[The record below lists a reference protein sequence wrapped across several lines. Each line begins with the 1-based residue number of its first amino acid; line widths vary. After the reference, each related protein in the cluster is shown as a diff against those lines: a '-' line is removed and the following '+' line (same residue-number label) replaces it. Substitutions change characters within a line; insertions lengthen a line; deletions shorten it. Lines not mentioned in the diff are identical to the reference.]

1 VNAGIRR
8 QEGAT
13 LVIALIM
20 LAVMALLAVS
30 TLSTTN
36 MNLKVVGNMQWRG
49 EALYAA
55 QQAIETVI
63 STPLFI
69 ANPENAVLNPCGAAN
84 TLCTD
89 LNGDGT
95 PEYITRLNPAPA
107 CVSVK
112 AIKESELNLSSAE
125 DLSCSAGQAQQLGV
139 AHVASGDSLCA
150 DTAWDITAE
159 TSSTFSRTKVT
170 VTQGV
175 AVRVSAVDAEALCGA
190 YGSGVFS
197 GGGQP
202 PPPVVGKAHVD
213 GSQVMVKTSGI
224 QRSRNARLPI
234 GAQSVRPVITQKRRR
249 TYWYT
254 HGDD

>member
-20 LAVMALLAVS
+20 LAVITLLAVS

-36 MNLKVVGNMQWRG
+36 MNLKVVGNMQSRG
-49 EALYAA
+49 EALHAA

-63 STPLFI
+63 STPQFI
-69 ANPENAVLNPCGAAN
+69 ATPANAVLNPCGAAN

-95 PEYITRLNPAPA
+95 PEYITRLNPAPS

-112 AIKESELNLSSAE
+112 VIKASELNLSSAE
-125 DLSCSAGQAQQLGV
+125 DLGCSAGQAQQFG
-139 AHVASGDSLCA
+139 VASGDSLCA
-150 DTAWDITAE
+150 NTVWDITAE

-170 VTQGV
+170 VTQGI

-190 YGSGVFS
+190 NRSGEFL
-197 GGGQP
+197 GGGLP
-202 PPPVVGKAHVD
+202 PSLVVGRVPVD
-213 GSQVMVKTSGI
+213 GGQVMVMIGGI
-224 QRSRNARLPI
+224 QRSGGARSPI
-234 GAQSVRPVITQKRRR
+234 GAQRVRPVITQKRLR

-254 HGDD
+254 HGDQ

>member
-1 VNAGIRR
+1 MGMRAQG
-8 QEGAT
+8 GAT

-20 LAVMALLAVS
+20 LVVITLLAVS
-30 TLSTTN
+30 ALSTTN
-36 MNLKVVGNMQWRG
+36 MNLKVVGNMQSRG
-49 EALYAA
+49 EALHAA

-63 STPLFI
+63 STPQFI
-69 ANPENAVLNPCGAAN
+69 ANPANAVLNPCGAAN

-95 PEYITRLNPAPA
+95 PEYITRLIPAPS

-112 AIKESELNLSSAE
+112 AIKTSELNLSSAE
-125 DLSCSAGQAQQLGV
+125 DLGCSAGQAQQFG
-139 AHVASGDSLCA
+139 VASGDSLCA
-150 DTAWDITAE
+150 NTIWEITAE

-190 YGSGVFS
+190 NRSGVYQ
-197 GGGQP
+197 GGGLP
-202 PPPVVGKAHVD
+202 PSPVVEKVPVNGRPVTIMI
-213 GSQVMVKTSGI
+213 GGI
-224 QRSRNARLPI
+224 QRSGGGSSPI
-234 GAQSVRPVITQKRRR
+234 GAQRIRPVITQKRLR

-254 HGDD
+254 HGE

>member
-1 VNAGIRR
+1 VNTGMRAQG
-8 QEGAT
+8 GAT

-20 LAVMALLAVS
+20 LVVITLLAVS
-30 TLSTTN
+30 ALSTTN
-36 MNLKVVGNMQWRG
+36 MNLKVVGNMQSRG
-49 EALYAA
+49 EALHAA

-63 STPLFI
+63 STPQFI
-69 ANPENAVLNPCGAAN
+69 ANPANAVLNPCGAAN

-95 PEYITRLNPAPA
+95 PEYITRLIPAPS

-112 AIKESELNLSSAE
+112 AIKISELNLSSAE
-125 DLSCSAGQAQQLGV
+125 DLGCSAVQAQQFG
-139 AHVASGDSLCA
+139 VASGDSLCA
-150 DTAWDITAE
+150 NTTWEITAE

-190 YGSGVFS
+190 NRSGVFQGS
-197 GGGQP
+197 GLP
-202 PPPVVGKAHVD
+202 PSRLVEKVPVNGRAVTIMIG
-213 GSQVMVKTSGI
+213 GI
-224 QRSRNARLPI
+224 QRSGGASSPI
-234 GAQSVRPVITQKRRR
+234 GAQRVRPVITQKRLR

-254 HGDD
+254 HGE

>member
-1 VNAGIRR
+1 VNGGIRR
-8 QEGAT
+8 QQGAT

-20 LAVMALLAVS
+20 LAVIALLAVS

-36 MNLKVVGNMQWRG
+36 MNLKVVGNMQSRG

-69 ANPENAVLNPCGAAN
+69 VNPENAVLNSCGAAN

-95 PEYITRLNPAPA
+95 PEYITRLNPAPS

-125 DLSCSAGQAQQLGV
+125 DLGCSAGQAQQFGV
-139 AHVASGDSLCA
+139 AGVASSNSLCA

-170 VTQGV
+170 VTQGI

-190 YGSGVFS
+190 NGTGAFS
-197 GGGQP
+197 GGGLS
-202 PPPVVGKAHVD
+202 PPPVAGRVHVD
-213 GSQVMVKTSGI
+213 GGQVMVKTGGI
-224 QRSRNARLPI
+224 QRSRDARLPT
-234 GAQSVRPVITQKRRR
+234 AAPSVRPVITQKRRR
-249 TYWYT
+249 TYWFT
-254 HGDD
+254 HGD

>member
-1 VNAGIRR
+1 MNAGIRR

-49 EALYAA
+49 EALNAA

-69 ANPENAVLNPCGAAN
+69 ANPEDAVLNPCGAAN

-95 PEYITRLNPAPA
+95 AEYITRLNPAPS

-125 DLSCSAGQAQQLGV
+125 DLSCSAGQAKQSGV
-139 AHVASGDSLCA
+139 AGIASGDSLCA

-159 TSSTFSRTKVT
+159 TSSTFSGTKVT

-175 AVRVSAVDAEALCGA
+175 AVRVSAVDAAALCA
-190 YGSGVFS
+190 ANGSGVFS
-197 GGGQP
+197 GGGLP
-202 PPPVVGKAHVD
+202 PPPAVGKAHVA
-213 GSQVMVKTSGI
+213 GSEVMVKTGGI
-224 QRSRNARLPI
+224 QRSRGARLPV
-234 GAQSVRPVITQKRRR
+234 GAQSVRPVITQTRRR

-254 HGDD
+254 HGDH

>member
-8 QEGAT
+8 QAGAT
-13 LVIALIM
+13 LVIALIV
-20 LAVMALLAVS
+20 LAAMALLAVS

-36 MNLKVVGNMQWRG
+36 MSLKVVGNMQSRG

-63 STPLFI
+63 SAPLFI

-89 LNGDGT
+89 LNGDGA
-95 PEYITRLNPAPA
+95 PEYVTRLNPAPS
-107 CVSVK
+107 CVSVR

-125 DLSCSAGQAQQLGV
+125 DLSCSAGQAQQSGV
-139 AHVASGDSLCA
+139 AGVVSGDSLCA

-159 TSSTFSRTKVT
+159 TSSTFSGTKVT

-190 YGSGVFS
+190 NGSGALS
-197 GGGQP
+197 GGGLP
-202 PPPVVGKAHVD
+202 PRPVVAKARVD
-213 GSQVMVKTSGI
+213 SSQVMVKTGGV
-224 QRSRNARLPI
+224 QRSRGAGSPL
-234 GAQSVRPVITQKRRR
+234 GAQSVLPVITQKRRR

-254 HGDD
+254 HEDQ

>member
-1 VNAGIRR
+1 VNAGIRT

-20 LAVMALLAVS
+20 LAVMVLLAVS

-36 MNLKVVGNMQWRG
+36 MNLKVVGNMQWRS
-49 EALYAA
+49 EALNAA

-69 ANPENAVLNPCGAAN
+69 ANPEDSVLNPCGAAN

-95 PEYITRLNPAPA
+95 PEYITRLIPVPS

-125 DLSCSAGQAQQLGV
+125 DLSCSAGQARRSGIGG
-139 AHVASGDSLCA
+139 VASGDSLCA
-150 DTAWDITAE
+150 DTTWDITAE
-159 TSSTFSRTKVT
+159 TSSTFSGTKVT

-175 AVRVSAVDAEALCGA
+175 AVRVSAVEAEALCGA
-190 YGSGVFS
+190 NGSGMFS
-197 GGGQP
+197 GDGLRSP
-202 PPPVVGKAHVD
+202 PAAGKAHVA
-213 GSQVMVKTSGI
+213 GTQVMVKAGGI
-224 QRSRNARLPI
+224 QRSRSARLPA
-234 GAQSVRPVITQKRRR
+234 GAQSVSPVITQKRRR

-254 HGDD
+254 HGDQ

>member
-8 QEGAT
+8 QAGAT
-13 LVIALIM
+13 LVIALIV
-20 LAVMALLAVS
+20 LAAMALLAVS

-36 MNLKVVGNMQWRG
+36 MSLKVVGNMQSRG

-69 ANPENAVLNPCGAAN
+69 ANPEDAVLNPCGAAN

-95 PEYITRLNPAPA
+95 PEYVTRLNPAPL

-112 AIKESELNLSSAE
+112 AVKESELNLSSAE
-125 DLSCSAGQAQQLGV
+125 DLSCSAGQAQQSGV
-139 AHVASGDSLCA
+139 AGVASGDSLCA

-159 TSSTFSRTKVT
+159 ARSTFSGTKVT

-175 AVRVSAVDAEALCGA
+175 AVRVSAADAEALCGA
-190 YGSGVFS
+190 NGAGMSS
-197 GGGQP
+197 TGGAP
-202 PPPVVGKAHVD
+202 PPQAAGKGHAD
-213 GSQVMVKTSGI
+213 GSQAMVKTGGI
-224 QRSRNARLPI
+224 QRAESARSPI
-234 GAQSVRPVITQKRRR
+234 GAQDVRLLITQKRRR
-249 TYWYT
+249 TYWFI
-254 HGDD
+254 HEDQ

>member
-1 VNAGIRR
+1 MNTGMRV

-20 LAVMALLAVS
+20 LVVITLLAVS
-30 TLSTTN
+30 ALSTTN
-36 MNLKVVGNMQWRG
+36 MNLQVVGNMQSRG
-49 EALYAA
+49 EALHAA

-63 STPLFI
+63 STPQFI
-69 ANPENAVLNPCGAAN
+69 ANPANAVLNPCGAAN

-95 PEYITRLNPAPA
+95 PEYITRLTPAPS

-112 AIKESELNLSSAE
+112 AIKTSELNLSSAE
-125 DLSCSAGQAQQLGV
+125 DLGCAAGQAQQPG
-139 AHVASGDSLCA
+139 VASGDSLCA
-150 DTAWDITAE
+150 NTLWEITAE

-175 AVRVSAVDAEALCGA
+175 AVRVSAADAEALCG
-190 YGSGVFS
+190 GSGVFLDGGLPPSPVTGRVPVDGRLVMVMIGGIPRS
-197 GGGQP
+197 GG
-202 PPPVVGKAHVD
+202 A
-213 GSQVMVKTSGI
+213 SS
-224 QRSRNARLPI
+224 PI
-234 GAQSVRPVITQKRRR
+234 GAQRVRPVITQKRLR

-254 HGDD
+254 HGDQ